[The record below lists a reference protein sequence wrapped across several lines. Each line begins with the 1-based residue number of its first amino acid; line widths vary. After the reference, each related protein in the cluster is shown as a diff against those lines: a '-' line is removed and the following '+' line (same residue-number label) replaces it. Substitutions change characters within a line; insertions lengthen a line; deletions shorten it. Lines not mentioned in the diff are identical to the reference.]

1 MGKKAIIGSAISAG
15 IGYLGSELIGDS
27 IARAVFP
34 LNPLSAQILD
44 NTLKL
49 IFTGGMALGAYQILR
64 ETERKE
70 EKYKG
75 LEKKVRSVKTLGYVK
90 PVANIEKRGE
100 EFVIGKDASGKTA
113 EKALSNYI
121 MKFTGG
127 KSSVRPIPG
136 RESYCM
142 SDIMSGRLTKYEKF
156 LEKRPEI
163 SNEPP
168 LVKAAIFSRNVLHEN
183 VDVEEV
189 RKKVLAQSEEIKKS
203 NEK

>member
-75 LEKKVRSVKTLGYVK
+75 LEKK
-90 PVANIEKRGE
+90 
-100 EFVIGKDASGKTA
+100 
-113 EKALSNYI
+113 
-121 MKFTGG
+121 
-127 KSSVRPIPG
+127 
-136 RESYCM
+136 
-142 SDIMSGRLTKYEKF
+142 
-156 LEKRPEI
+156 
-163 SNEPP
+163 
-168 LVKAAIFSRNVLHEN
+168 
-183 VDVEEV
+183 
-189 RKKVLAQSEEIKKS
+189 
-203 NEK
+203 